1 MLTGKP
7 SVTRPE
13 AVAVKVPPPRKAA
26 RSCGSVGPSGGWCQI
41 LSVTI
46 TEPPTALISSTAE
59 GSHEGL
65 MALRR
70 RAGLRLGSQ
79 SHRGSWRVKGL
90 PLAGSVHAQYQ
101 VGRRREG
108 RAAVRAAAARA

>member
-13 AVAVKVPPPRKAA
+13 AVAVNVPPPRKAA
-26 RSCGSVGPSGGWCQI
+26 RSWGSVGPSGGWCQI

-65 MALRR
+65 MAL
-70 RAGLRLGSQ
+70 Q
-79 SHRGSWRVKGL
+79 T
-90 PLAGSVHAQYQ
+90 
-101 VGRRREG
+101 
-108 RAAVRAAAARA
+108 